1 MFYTRLQFK
10 KENKMKS
17 IVYVALT
24 AMVFAGCVENVNGA
38 APVGGAAPAVA
49 PGAPAGRLTVTD
61 IIEVRPGESIP
72 RYKVPYQGHAV
83 GDPFFDGSD
92 EDRGLEATFQVLHSR
107 GLNLMIPKYMPDGGN
122 IRDFKKYM
130 IKLKDELRE
139 GDSGTTLKDKL
150 GRLKQLPHKV
160 LLDKVNF
167 ALQGRG
173 AVHGERGYNYMI
185 HQEKTDKAQAVK
197 ASVKNITQY
206 IQECGSILL
215 EANQV
220 IARFNL
226 DKRNGRATV
235 ARAEVVQSLE
245 NVVEWMRALRVELA
259 SANTELNQNIAAVG
273 DDGTTVDILVQ
284 QKESIKNLGRII
296 GTTFNSLA
304 ALLKEHY
311 GEEVSIYFAYTML
324 VSLLDYTFAQAG
336 EFTVEL
342 NAYAGDEIKVGE
354 KTLIDRLNDWTEKQF
369 GERMFTVEWL
379 RNYDG
384 NPDKAKI
391 LSERTAAVRDLATRQ
406 AG

>member
-1 MFYTRLQFK
+1 
-10 KENKMKS
+10 MKS

-24 AMVFAGCVENVNGA
+24 AMVFAGCVENANGA
-38 APVGGAAPAVA
+38 APAGGAAPAVA
-49 PGAPAGRLTVTD
+49 PGAPAGRLAVTD
-61 IIEVRPGESIP
+61 IIEVRPGENIP
-72 RYKVPYQGHAV
+72 RYKVPYQGHEV
-83 GDPFFDGSD
+83 GDPFFDGSV
-92 EDRGLEATFQVLHSR
+92 EDRGLEATFQALHSR
-107 GLNLMIPKYMPDGGN
+107 GLNLMIPKYLPDGGN

-130 IKLKDELRE
+130 IKLKDELLA
-139 GDSGTTLKDKL
+139 DIYGTTLKDKL
-150 GRLKQLPHKV
+150 DRLKQLPHK
-160 LLDKVNF
+160 LLVDKVNF

-173 AVHGERGYNYMI
+173 AVHDTGRERGYNYMV
-185 HQEKTDKAQAVK
+185 HQKKTDKAQAVK

-235 ARAEVVQSLE
+235 SRAEVVQSLE
-245 NVVEWMRALRVELA
+245 NVIEWMRALRVELA
-259 SANTELNQNIAAVG
+259 SENTELNQNIAAVG

-296 GTTFNSLA
+296 ATTFNSLA

-324 VSLLDYTFAQAG
+324 ASLLEYNFAEEA
-336 EFTVEL
+336 EFTAEL
-342 NAYAGDEIKVGE
+342 SAYAGDEIKVGE

-384 NPDKAKI
+384 NPQKSQI
-391 LSERTAAVRDLATRQ
+391 LSERSMAVRDLAIRQ